1 MSQKENVLK
10 MLEQN
15 RGKTLS
21 GEEIGKNL
29 AITRAAVWKAI
40 NSLREDGYPIEA
52 KTNGGYII
60 RDDCDIISASA
71 LQALLPNYLDSIF
84 VFDTLTSTNA
94 YALKLAEESAPH
106 GTLVVARTQ
115 SSGRGR
121 IGKTFESPVGGIY
134 MSIVLRPNCRIQ
146 DATLITPMVAVAVA
160 NAITTL
166 TPLSPRIKWVN
177 DLYLDG
183 KKVCGILT
191 QALSDFE
198 NGNVRAVVVG
208 IGINFDTPLSLFD
221 TALQQKVTSMFLS
234 KEETTNKGHLP
245 DSHPTI
251 SKTQL
256 ISQIHTNIVDFA
268 RNLKDKAFMSRYR
281 ELSLVVGKTVQFEY
295 NSVAYSGMVEGID
308 DNARLRVRT
317 EQGDKILDCGEVS
330 ISTDNGWI

>member
-10 MLEQN
+10 LLEQH
-15 RGKTLS
+15 RGQALS
-21 GEEIGKNL
+21 GEDIGKNL

-40 NSLREDGYPIEA
+40 NSLRKDGYLIEA
-52 KTNGGYII
+52 KTNGGYLI

-71 LQALLPNYLDSIF
+71 LQALLPNCLDNIF

-94 YALKLAEESAPH
+94 YALKLAEEGAPH
-106 GTLVVARTQ
+106 GTLVVARAQ

-146 DATLITPMVAVAVA
+146 DATLITPMVAVAA
-160 NAITTL
+160 AESIAAL

-177 DLYLDG
+177 DLYLNG

-221 TALQQKVTSMFLS
+221 VALQQKVTSLFLS
-234 KEETTNKGHLP
+234 KEETTIKGQSP
-245 DSHPTI
+245 GFHPTI

-256 ISQIHTNIVDFA
+256 IAQIHTSIISFA

-295 NSVAYSGMVEGID
+295 NSVTYSGMVESID
-308 DNARLRVRT
+308 DNARLIVRT